1 MSKKVFKFISLLL
14 ALVFIVSVTQP
25 AYTSNEGKMRVWVEF
40 SPGRG
45 ARVEKSLNA
54 LGAAFHYRF
63 EDLNSFVVTVPE
75 QALNGLRNNPNV
87 VSIEEDAIRYPA
99 AQEVPYGIDMVQ
111 ARDVWDANRDNVI
124 DAGAPTGAGIK
135 VCIID
140 SGLWTGHEDFAGIS
154 VTGDG
159 TDWNN
164 DTCGHGS
171 HVAGTIAASFNDFG
185 VVGVNPGGVSLHIVK
200 VFDGPECGWSYS
212 STLANAAN
220 ICQAAGADIISMSLG
235 GTKKNK
241 QEERAFDSL
250 YSAGILSIAAAGN
263 DGTTADNYPA
273 SYSSVV
279 SVAAIDSNRN
289 WADFSQFNNQVEL
302 AAPGVSVLSTV
313 PFLNKASV
321 TVAGDTYNGHPV
333 EFAALGTASG
343 ALADGGLCTT
353 TGSWARKSRSLP
365 TGGYLL
371 PG

>member
-154 VTGDG
+154 VTGD
-159 TDWNN
+159 
-164 DTCGHGS
+164 
-171 HVAGTIAASFNDFG
+171 
-185 VVGVNPGGVSLHIVK
+185 
-200 VFDGPECGWSYS
+200 
-212 STLANAAN
+212 AN
-220 ICQAAGADIISMSLG
+220 
-235 GTKKNK
+235 
-241 QEERAFDSL
+241 
-250 YSAGILSIAAAGN
+250 
-263 DGTTADNYPA
+263 
-273 SYSSVV
+273 
-279 SVAAIDSNRN
+279 
-289 WADFSQFNNQVEL
+289 
-302 AAPGVSVLSTV
+302 
-313 PFLNKASV
+313 
-321 TVAGDTYNGHPV
+321 
-333 EFAALGTASG
+333 
-343 ALADGGLCTT
+343 
-353 TGSWARKSRSLP
+353 
-365 TGGYLL
+365 
-371 PG
+371 